1 MNDERNPGRCIKALL
16 NVRRQKVKGSN
27 IQIARGNL
35 NTVVWNKRSCESR
48 TKRISVYRR
57 RMAANGSRRRN
68 HGWRKKHEWDRGKIK
83 GQREDEMWTGGWMK
97 GRTKR
102 GRGWIRRS
110 DRREDSITRHQQ
122 PGAYLVAIGFSL
134 PKASPGFISNCTFD
148 DPL

>member
-1 MNDERNPGRCIKALL
+1 MEEEARMGQGENQGIEGGRD
-16 NVRRQKVKGSN
+16 VDG
-27 IQIARGNL
+27 
-35 NTVVWNKRSCESR
+35 E
-48 TKRISVYRR
+48 
-57 RMAANGSRRRN
+57 
-68 HGWRKKHEWDRGKIK
+68 
-83 GQREDEMWTGGWMK
+83 GWMK

-134 PKASPGFISNCTFD
+134 PKASPGFIPNCTFD